1 MMYLQMLLLYVIG
14 MFPVL
19 IAVVG
24 GAVRTVGARRRPAI
38 AG

>member
-1 MMYLQMLLLYVIG
+1 MMYFQMLLLYVIG

-24 GAVRTVGARRRPAI
+24 GVVRTVAAKRRPAL

>member
-1 MMYLQMLLLYVIG
+1 MMYVQMLTLYVIG

-19 IAVVG
+19 IATVG
-24 GAVRTVGARRRPAI
+24 GVVRTVSAARRPVT